1 MNTTLYGSF
10 VAASLV
16 ILALPGPSFAYAVAV
31 GARASRRA
39 ILLNALGMA
48 AGGLVIAGA
57 LAFGAGELL
66 AASPLA
72 DAALRV
78 LGCVYLIGLG
88 IRTFFAPV
96 RDLRAA
102 EPPVRTV
109 GAGGA
114 WLQGFLVETA
124 NPKAILFY
132 ASLMPQF
139 VDRQLGDTQRQLL
152 VLGVSFVALQ
162 LTWDLALMLGVLR
175 LRESLSRLRS
185 APAQR
190 LANRLSG
197 VTFASMGIALLCHE
211 QQGHA

>member
-10 VAASLV
+10 VVASLV

-88 IRTFFAPV
+88 IRTFFSPV
-96 RDLRAA
+96 RDLRAIESPA
-102 EPPVRTV
+102 RTA

-139 VDRQLGDTQRQLL
+139 VDRQLGDTQGQLL

-175 LRESLSRLRS
+175 LRESLSRLRT

-197 VTFASMGIALLCHE
+197 TTFASMGIALLCHE
-211 QQGHA
+211 QSHT